1 MTRPM
6 RSHAG
11 VVVLHDATPGDSSA
25 LQGLRSA
32 SIIYAGDGLPGQDG
46 MPGSGLLPVDGARVA
61 EDETGL
67 LGSYG
72 LLVRTGAAGVEAE
85 LEFLLVARRAAASGV
100 ARLLIV
106 DAQQQAALCGVH
118 AVTVL
123 VRPPMDVPFRA
134 MGARAVGIVA
144 PGCGIS
150 WPRLHMLLPV

>member
-72 LLVRTGAAGVEAE
+72 LLVRTGAG
-85 LEFLLVARRAAASGV
+85 RAARGWGGGGGRGGGGGGGGDAACGGAP
-100 ARLLIV
+100 ARSRGL
-106 DAQQQAALCGVH
+106 
-118 AVTVL
+118 
-123 VRPPMDVPFRA
+123 
-134 MGARAVGIVA
+134 
-144 PGCGIS
+144 GCGTAADCGCAAAGR
-150 WPRLHMLLPV
+150 P